1 MFVSLNISRSGVRA
15 TYFEIHSLKL
25 RNRMPISAIVGIVM
39 IVAGLGLVGYLV
51 WQANNSRQ
59 RGNSEQR

>member
-1 MFVSLNISRSGVRA
+1 
-15 TYFEIHSLKL
+15 
-25 RNRMPISAIVGIVM
+25 MPISAIVGIAM
-39 IVAGLGLVGYLV
+39 IFAGLGLVGYLI